1 MKATIIVMVLT
12 FLLFSEHSFAQS
24 ANPNYDPKLAEKYGA
39 DDYGMKSYIFVILK
53 SGSNKSE
60 DKEAMNKAF
69 SGHMKNIHRLVEQGK
84 LIVAG
89 PFGKNDKDFRGLF
102 ILDVKTLEEAS
113 NLLAS
118 DPAISEDYLEAELV
132 EWYGSAAISS
142 YLEASDKVWKIKP

>member
-1 MKATIIVMVLT
+1 MKVTLIIFILT
-12 FLLFSEHSFAQS
+12 FLLFSEHSVAQS
-24 ANPNYDPKLAEKYGA
+24 ANPNYDLKLAEKYGA

-53 SGSNKSE
+53 SGSNNSE

-69 SGHMKNIHRLVEQGK
+69 SGHMKNIHRLVEEGK

-113 NLLAS
+113 SLLET
-118 DPAISEDYLEAELV
+118 DPAISEKYLEAELI

-142 YLEASDKVWKIKP
+142 YLEDSDKVWKIKP